1 MDNKNLKSFVYKFL
15 NKEVILY
22 IVFGVLTT
30 VVNLVVFTICNR
42 AFDGTNFLNS
52 DFLSFL
58 FLGKPYL
65 LSNTIAWIVAVVFA
79 FFTNKMFVFQS
90 KSFEIKNLLKELT
103 SFLGAR
109 VFSLIVEQIGL
120 FILIDKVLLN
130 ELVSKIIL
138 GIVVVIL
145 NYFFSKLFIFKKSKN
160 NSWHHSCVVVL
171 LYRCVTHLVQRF
183 GGVSFGVGFWVRPF
197 DLFTNHW
204 AFWT

>member
-1 MDNKNLKSFVYKFL
+1 MDNKNLKSFVNKFL

-22 IVFGVLTT
+22 IIFGVLTT
-30 VVNLVVFTICNR
+30 LVNLVVFTICNR

-90 KSFEIKNLLKELT
+90 KSFEIKNLLKELA

-160 NSWHHSCVVVL
+160 NS
-171 LYRCVTHLVQRF
+171 
-183 GGVSFGVGFWVRPF
+183 
-197 DLFTNHW
+197 
-204 AFWT
+204 

>member
-160 NSWHHSCVVVL
+160 NS
-171 LYRCVTHLVQRF
+171 
-183 GGVSFGVGFWVRPF
+183 
-197 DLFTNHW
+197 
-204 AFWT
+204 

>member
-1 MDNKNLKSFVYKFL
+1 MDNKNLKSFVNKFL

-42 AFDGTNFLNS
+42 AFDGTIFLNS

-58 FLGKPYL
+58 FFDKPYL

-90 KSFEIKNLLKELT
+90 KSFEIKNLLKELA

-160 NSWHHSCVVVL
+160 NS
-171 LYRCVTHLVQRF
+171 
-183 GGVSFGVGFWVRPF
+183 
-197 DLFTNHW
+197 
-204 AFWT
+204 

>member
-1 MDNKNLKSFVYKFL
+1 MDNKNLKSFVNKFL

-90 KSFEIKNLLKELT
+90 KSFEIKNLLKELA

-138 GIVVVIL
+138 GIVVVVL

-160 NSWHHSCVVVL
+160 NS
-171 LYRCVTHLVQRF
+171 
-183 GGVSFGVGFWVRPF
+183 
-197 DLFTNHW
+197 
-204 AFWT
+204 

>member
-1 MDNKNLKSFVYKFL
+1 MDNKSLKSFVYKFL

-30 VVNLVVFTICNR
+30 AVNLIVFTICNR
-42 AFDGTNFLNS
+42 AFDGTIFLNS

-90 KSFEIKNLLKELT
+90 KSFEIKNLLKELA

-160 NSWHHSCVVVL
+160 NS
-171 LYRCVTHLVQRF
+171 
-183 GGVSFGVGFWVRPF
+183 
-197 DLFTNHW
+197 
-204 AFWT
+204 

>member
-1 MDNKNLKSFVYKFL
+1 MDNKNLKSFVNKFL

-90 KSFEIKNLLKELT
+90 KSFEMKNLLKELA

-160 NSWHHSCVVVL
+160 NS
-171 LYRCVTHLVQRF
+171 
-183 GGVSFGVGFWVRPF
+183 
-197 DLFTNHW
+197 
-204 AFWT
+204 

>member
-1 MDNKNLKSFVYKFL
+1 MDNKSLKSFVYKFL

-30 VVNLVVFTICNR
+30 TVNLIVFTICNR
-42 AFDGTNFLNS
+42 AFDGTIFLNS

-79 FFTNKMFVFQS
+79 FFTNKVFVFQS
-90 KSFEIKNLLKELT
+90 RGFSMKILFKELT

-120 FILIDKVLLN
+120 FILIDKFLLN

-138 GIVVVIL
+138 GIIVVVL
-145 NYFFSKLFIFKKSKN
+145 NYFFSKLFIFKKI
-160 NSWHHSCVVVL
+160 
-171 LYRCVTHLVQRF
+171 
-183 GGVSFGVGFWVRPF
+183 
-197 DLFTNHW
+197 
-204 AFWT
+204 

>member
-1 MDNKNLKSFVYKFL
+1 VDNKNLKSFVNKFL

-30 VVNLVVFTICNR
+30 VVNLIVFTICNR

-58 FLGKPYL
+58 FFDKPYL

-79 FFTNKMFVFQS
+79 FFTNKIFVFQS
-90 KSFEIKNLLKELT
+90 KSFEMRNLLKELA

-138 GIVVVIL
+138 GIIVVVL
-145 NYFFSKLFIFKKSKN
+145 NYFFSKLFIFKKI
-160 NSWHHSCVVVL
+160 
-171 LYRCVTHLVQRF
+171 
-183 GGVSFGVGFWVRPF
+183 
-197 DLFTNHW
+197 
-204 AFWT
+204 

>member
-22 IVFGVLTT
+22 IIFGVLTT
-30 VVNLVVFTICNR
+30 LVNLVVFTICNR
-42 AFDGTNFLNS
+42 AFDGTIFLNS

-58 FLGKPYL
+58 FFDKPYL

-90 KSFEIKNLLKELT
+90 KSFEIKNLLKELA

-160 NSWHHSCVVVL
+160 NS
-171 LYRCVTHLVQRF
+171 
-183 GGVSFGVGFWVRPF
+183 
-197 DLFTNHW
+197 
-204 AFWT
+204 

>member
-1 MDNKNLKSFVYKFL
+1 MDNKNLKSFVNKFL

-30 VVNLVVFTICNR
+30 VVNLIVFTICNR

-58 FLGKPYL
+58 FFDKPYL

-79 FFTNKMFVFQS
+79 FFTNKIFVFQS
-90 KSFEIKNLLKELT
+90 KSFEMRNLLKELA

-138 GIVVVIL
+138 GIIVVVL
-145 NYFFSKLFIFKKSKN
+145 NYFFSKLFIFKKI
-160 NSWHHSCVVVL
+160 
-171 LYRCVTHLVQRF
+171 
-183 GGVSFGVGFWVRPF
+183 
-197 DLFTNHW
+197 
-204 AFWT
+204 

>member
-1 MDNKNLKSFVYKFL
+1 MDNKNLKSFVNKFL

-90 KSFEIKNLLKELT
+90 KSFEIKNLLKELA

-160 NSWHHSCVVVL
+160 NS
-171 LYRCVTHLVQRF
+171 
-183 GGVSFGVGFWVRPF
+183 
-197 DLFTNHW
+197 
-204 AFWT
+204 